1 VPAGIPRN
9 KEAIMGILEDLLAGA
24 VSGGGMGNRPQ
35 PRSGGSGSLGGSGAL
50 AALLPIVIAMLA
62 NRQRGAGGGPGGGGG
77 LGDLL
82 GQALGTGRG
91 AGAGGGLG
99 DILGQVLGG
108 GAAGGGG
115 GPGGAGGLGGLLEQ
129 LGRGGLTQHAQS
141 WVGPGQNMSVSAG
154 QIRDVFGQRGLA
166 AIAQQ
171 SGLSEDE
178 ASEGLAQLLPE
189 IVNHVTPQGQV
200 PQGDQL
206 DSALEGLLRRFAR

>member
-1 VPAGIPRN
+1 
-9 KEAIMGILEDLLAGA
+9 MGILEDLLAGA

-35 PRSGGSGSLGGSGAL
+35 PRSGGAGSLGGSGAL

-62 NRQRGAGGGPGGGGG
+62 NRQRGAGGGP
-77 LGDLL
+77 
-82 GQALGTGRG
+82 
-91 AGAGGGLG
+91 GGGLG

-206 DSALEGLLRRFAR
+206 DSALEGLLRQFAR

>member
-1 VPAGIPRN
+1 
-9 KEAIMGILEDLLAGA
+9 
-24 VSGGGMGNRPQ
+24 MGNRPQ